1 MPLRRR
7 LAAAARSLMLAAA
20 LTAPLA
26 ACQPQPAS
34 GPPSAAATRAEQADS
49 ARLVQQLRR
58 KGKIVEDRR
67 AQAYLDGML
76 ARVDRQRGRGLPP
89 LRGFIV
95 ADAGVNAFTTGGGYV
110 FVNAGM
116 MAAMENEAQLA
127 MVIAHEVAHVDR
139 GHVSAGKRNRQSVG
153 VLATLAALGGAA
165 LGAPEGLVRTG
176 VGLGAQ
182 AAISSFTRDQER
194 EADAIG
200 ARYHAAAG
208 WNTLEGAKSF
218 AVLQR
223 LYGNGGGFLASHP
236 ASAERRGR
244 LTAMARQLGAADGVV
259 NAAGHKRAT
268 RRLSREVL
276 EALEDSGRE
285 REAAQVRRNLL

>member
-1 MPLRRR
+1 M
-7 LAAAARSLMLAAA
+7 
-20 LTAPLA
+20 
-26 ACQPQPAS
+26 
-34 GPPSAAATRAEQADS
+34 D
-49 ARLVQQLRR
+49 QLQR
-58 KGKIVEDRR
+58 KGKIIEDAR

-76 ARVDRQRGRGLPP
+76 ARVDRQRPRGLPP
-89 LRGFIV
+89 LQGHIV

-139 GHVSAGKRNRQSVG
+139 GHVSAGRQNRQTVSV
-153 VLATLAALGGAA
+153 LSTLAALGGVA
-165 LGAPEGLVRTG
+165 LGAPTELVRAG

-182 AAISSFTRDQER
+182 AAVSSFTRDQER
-194 EADAIG
+194 EADEIG

-208 WNTLEGAKSF
+208 WNTQEGAKSF
-218 AVLQR
+218 AVLRR

-236 ASAERRGR
+236 ATAEREQR
-244 LTAMARQLGAADGVV
+244 LNALARQLRATDGVV

-276 EALEDSGRE
+276 EVLEDAGRD
-285 REAAQVRRNLL
+285 REAAQVRRNLR